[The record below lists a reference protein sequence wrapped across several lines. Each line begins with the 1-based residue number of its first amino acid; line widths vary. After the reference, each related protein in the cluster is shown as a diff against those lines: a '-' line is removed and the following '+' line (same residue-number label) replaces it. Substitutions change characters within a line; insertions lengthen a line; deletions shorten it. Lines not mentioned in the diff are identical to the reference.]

1 MDIILKSIN
10 KHTDDDAFKLNAM
23 KDKSLLM
30 RLPMEMCSPSYVVDK
45 INKMRNTTIK
55 GMSFIDD
62 YYKFMYIFHLRE
74 KLDYNES
81 EKDEIIKQLFDFG
94 LCWNKTYENE
104 SRLNRVLYWLKDK
117 TIYPIIWLFTGKHH
131 YRKPKFY

>member
-1 MDIILKSIN
+1 MDEILKSII

-30 RLPMEMCSPSYVVDK
+30 RLPREMCSPSYVADK
-45 INKMRNTTIK
+45 INKMRNIK
-55 GMSFIDD
+55 IDGMPFIDD

-74 KLDYNES
+74 KLDYVDT
-81 EKDEIIKQLFDFG
+81 EKDEIIRKLFDFG
-94 LCWNKTYENE
+94 ICWNKTYERNH
-104 SRLNRVLYWLKDK
+104 LDNFIYWVKNK